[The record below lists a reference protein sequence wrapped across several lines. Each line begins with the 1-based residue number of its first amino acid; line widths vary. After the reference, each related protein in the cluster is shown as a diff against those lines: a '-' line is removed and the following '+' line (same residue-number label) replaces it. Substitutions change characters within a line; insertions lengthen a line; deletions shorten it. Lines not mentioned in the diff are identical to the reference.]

1 MDQSLSITLVLE
13 GGLPSTYLSVQDN
26 YSSPAQIFNVPMD
39 FIDVGL
45 LISSAQTTGDY
56 WMVTASPDN
65 PHFQIESAVFVRH
78 RDGKVLWDIVY
89 EHYEPFLNIELEED
103 AEEYEENIITF
114 SFDAFQYVS
123 ALYQASQL
131 GQHLAPTIFSLP
143 DTTDNKDEP
152 KNPLRELASY
162 APRLNMLWQKYGQ
175 TNEMIKNG
183 RPTHQHDAFALE
195 AEKQWL
201 QDLLDTLDEAQHE
214 EAFENLD
221 AYLESLPEDVQT
233 QLEGNSQPLKELLD
247 QRWKALVNSLT
258 EEESDAL
265 ENHETASR
273 FPNSL
278 KLRLMREFLEGN
290 PSVLLGTGH
299 RSPVSNTTPT
309 QNESDKVVDLQ
320 NWKRNRTPE

>member
-26 YSSPAQIFNVPMD
+26 YSSPAQIFNVPME
-39 FIDVGL
+39 FIDIGL
-45 LISSAQTTGDY
+45 LMGSAQTTGDY

-65 PHFQIESAVFVRH
+65 PRFQIESAVFVRH

-103 AEEYEENIITF
+103 SEEYEENIITF

-143 DTTDNKDEP
+143 DDQTEP
-152 KNPLRELASY
+152 KNPLHELASY

-183 RPTHQHDAFALE
+183 RPTHQHDAFAME

-221 AYLESLPEDVQT
+221 AYLESLPEEVQT
-233 QLEGNSQPLKELLD
+233 QLEGNSQPLKEILD

-265 ENHETASR
+265 ENRETASR

-290 PSVLLGTGH
+290 PSVLLGNVHQASIDETQA
-299 RSPVSNTTPT
+299 TTANP
-309 QNESDKVVDLQ
+309 KVVDLQ
-320 NWKRNRTPE
+320 NWKRNRSPES

>member
-13 GGLPSTYLSVQDN
+13 GGLPSAYLSVQDN
-26 YSSPAQIFNVPMD
+26 YSSPAQIFIVPMD
-39 FIDVGL
+39 FIDIGL
-45 LISSAQTTGDY
+45 LIASAQTTGDY

-65 PHFQIESAVFVRH
+65 PRFQVESAVFVKH
-78 RDGKVLWDIVY
+78 RDGKILWDIVY

-103 AEEYEENIITF
+103 PEEYEENIITF
-114 SFDAFQYVS
+114 SFDTFQYVS
-123 ALYQASQL
+123 ALYQASQV
-131 GQHLAPTIFSLP
+131 GQHLAPTIFSLA
-143 DTTDNKDEP
+143 DSSTENN
-152 KNPLRELASY
+152 KNPLQALASY

-175 TNEMIKNG
+175 TNDMIKNG
-183 RPTHQHDAFALE
+183 RPTHQHDIFALE

-214 EAFENLD
+214 DAFENLD
-221 AYLESLPEDVQT
+221 AYLESLPEEIQT
-233 QLEGNSQPLKELLD
+233 QLEGDSQPLKELLD
-247 QRWKALVNSLT
+247 QRWRVLVNSLT
-258 EEESDAL
+258 EEESEAL

-299 RSPVSNTTPT
+299 KTPASDTKDTTD
-309 QNESDKVVDLQ
+309 SGKVVDLQ
-320 NWKRNRTPE
+320 HWKRKRTPE

>member
-13 GGLPSTYLSVQDN
+13 GGLPSAYLSVQDN
-26 YSSPAQIFNVPMD
+26 YSSPAQIFMVPMD
-39 FIDVGL
+39 FIDIGL
-45 LISSAQTTGDY
+45 LIASAQTTGDY

-65 PHFQIESAVFVRH
+65 PRFQIESAVFVKH
-78 RDGKVLWDIVY
+78 RDGKVLWDVVY
-89 EHYEPFLNIELEED
+89 EHYEPFLNVELEED
-103 AEEYEENIITF
+103 PEEYEENIITF

-123 ALYQASQL
+123 ALYQASQI
-131 GQHLAPTIFSLP
+131 GQQLAPTIFSLP
-143 DTTDNKDEP
+143 DSDPKDAP

-175 TNEMIKNG
+175 TNDMIKNG
-183 RPTHQHDAFALE
+183 RPTHQHDIFALE

-221 AYLESLPEDVQT
+221 AYLESLPEEIQT
-233 QLEGNSQPLKELLD
+233 QLESDSQPLKELLD

-258 EEESDAL
+258 EEESEAL

-290 PSVLLGTGH
+290 PSVLLGSGH
-299 RSPVSNTTPT
+299 KTSVNDA
-309 QNESDKVVDLQ
+309 QDAADSDKVVDLQ
-320 NWKRNRTPE
+320 NWKRKRTPE